1 MDKSG
6 QDYPAGKRNACTEL
20 AQIPKTDRDTS
31 TRYALVENLTDQA
44 LLDRIAMIDS
54 DWHARRAA
62 RLAITVARQANIS
75 FRAVSQIATTAGCLS
90 FLSTE
95 IA

>member
-6 QDYPAGKRNACTEL
+6 QDYPAGKRKACTEL
-20 AQIPKTDRDTS
+20 GQIPKTDRDTN

-44 LLDRIAMIDS
+44 LLDQISMTES

-75 FRAVSQIATTAGCLS
+75 FRAASQMATTAGCLS
-90 FLSTE
+90 FRSTE